1 MKLLLR
7 IQKAIAIMACGCG
20 AVAADAQPMARP
32 AEKTIYEIKAVTLS
46 VTDASKINVSATG
59 TVRTAGWTDPRLI
72 PRSSRAEKADTSD
85 VVTLHFDFVATR
97 PTGMFALVITPITA
111 ETTVP
116 APGTGKTLRVVVHS
130 EKNEMDDSIKSTNA
144 PR

>member
-7 IQKAIAIMACGCG
+7 IQKTVAIIACGFVAIA
-20 AVAADAQPMARP
+20 ADEQPNARS
-32 AEKTIYEIKAVTLS
+32 AKSKIYEMKAVKLS
-46 VTDASKINVSATG
+46 VNDASKINVSATG
-59 TVRTAGWTDPRLI
+59 TVRTAGWTQPELI
-72 PRSSRAEKADTSD
+72 PSSGRAETGDNSD
-85 VVTLHFDFVATR
+85 VVTLHFDFVAMK

-116 APGTGKTLRVVVHS
+116 APGAGKTVKVVVHS
-130 EKNEMDDSIKSTNA
+130 ERNEMDDSIKSTND